1 MRLRLLPTHTTSTCA
16 TNCDTA
22 ACTTTF
28 VAVALDFTNPAI
40 SPATAL
46 ASASGALF
54 VLVLPLALVLVQVL
68 VLPLALVLVQVLVA
82 GCARRVLGRTNT
94 VARERSTPSV
104 VAVATTTTS
113 ASRTRLQS
121 NTHAMAKPWPGC
133 LAGTFP
139 AIRLLLYQLW
149 SVPLQ
154 CKITLQPYTT
164 AIARTSI
171 PVGIQH
177 CGFGRSMQ
185 HVACCG
191 GIATCISIHYMC
203 TSRSVNPPKG
213 ACMH

>member
-1 MRLRLLPTHTTSTCA
+1 MHLRLLPTHTTSTCA

-28 VAVALDFTNPAI
+28 VAVALDITNPAI

-68 VLPLALVLVQVLVA
+68 VA
-82 GCARRVLGRTNT
+82 GCARRALGRTNT
-94 VARERSTPSV
+94 VARESSTPSV

-121 NTHAMAKPWPGC
+121 TTHAMAKPWPGC
-133 LAGTFP
+133 LAGTCP

-154 CKITLQPYTT
+154 CKITLQPSTT
-164 AIARTSI
+164 AVARTSI